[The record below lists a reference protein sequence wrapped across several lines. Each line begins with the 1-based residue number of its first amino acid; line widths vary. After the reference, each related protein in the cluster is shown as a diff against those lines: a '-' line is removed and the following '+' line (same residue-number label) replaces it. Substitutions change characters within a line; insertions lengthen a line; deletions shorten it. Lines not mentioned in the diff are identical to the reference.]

1 MRILFI
7 DIDTLRPDHLG
18 CYGYHR
24 NTSPNLD
31 WIASQGRRF
40 DNCYVSDAPCLPSRA
55 ALWSGRTGFH
65 NGAINHGG
73 VAADPFHE
81 GPGRMFRDRMDAT
94 GWIPQ
99 LRKAG
104 LYPVT
109 VSPFGER
116 HSSWWWYAGWRESY
130 NPGKGGMELADDVTP
145 LALDWIT
152 KNAQRDNWFLH
163 VNYWDPH
170 TPYRTPIEYGSP
182 FANDPLPD
190 WLNDTPGALEGVE
203 VLQRCWAGF
212 GPHSAREPQYDLD
225 GSANMARYPR
235 VPRQIDSMAAV
246 RQWIDGYDTGVW
258 YADRHVGL
266 LLDALRQQGIL
277 DDLVIIVSSD
287 HGENLGELN
296 VWGDHQHA
304 DHITSRVPLIIRW
317 PGVTTPGSSDEAL
330 HYHFDWAATMIELLG
345 GQVPENWDGVP
356 FTAALRA
363 GKEEGRDN
371 LVVSQAAWSCMR
383 SVRFRQAGEDYICL
397 RTYHDGY
404 KDLEPV
410 MLFNLTR
417 DPHEQHDLA
426 PAQPELVN
434 LAMGKLADW
443 QQAQMLSHTSDVDPM
458 MTVLREGGPFHTR
471 GTLPRYLAHL
481 RATGREAA
489 AERLE
494 RLHPEEARAEK

>member
-31 WIASQGRRF
+31 WIASQGCRF

-55 ALWSGRTGFH
+55 ALWTGRTGFH
-65 NGAINHGG
+65 NGVINHGG

-81 GPGRMFRDRMDAT
+81 GAGRQFRDILDKT

-116 HSSWWWYAGWRESY
+116 HSAWWWYAGWREAY
-130 NPGKGGMELADDVTP
+130 NTGKGGSELADDITP
-145 LALDWIT
+145 TALDWIQR
-152 KNAQRDNWFLH
+152 NAQHDNWFLH

-170 TPYRTPIEYGSP
+170 TPYRTPLEYGNP
-182 FANDPLPD
+182 FANDPLPE
-190 WLNDTPGALEGVE
+190 WLTEE
-203 VLQRCWAGF
+203 VIQRCWQGF
-212 GPHSAREPQYDLD
+212 GPHSAREPHGDFD
-225 GSANMARYPR
+225 GSVNVARYPR
-235 VPRQIDSMAAV
+235 LPLQIDSLASAK
-246 RQWIDGYDTGVW
+246 QWIDGYDTGVW
-258 YADRHVGL
+258 YADRHVGM
-266 LLDALRQQGIL
+266 LLDALRRQQVL

-296 VWGDHQHA
+296 TWGDHQHA
-304 DHITSRVPLIIRW
+304 DHITSRVPLLIRW
-317 PGVTTPGSSDEAL
+317 PGVTRPQSTDKAL

-345 GQVPENWDGVP
+345 GSIPDNWDGIP
-356 FTAALRA
+356 FTAALQEGR
-363 GKEEGRDN
+363 EEGRDS

-383 SVRFRQAGEDYICL
+383 SVRFCYQGEDYICL

-404 KDLEPV
+404 KEMEPV

-417 DPHEQHDLA
+417 DAHEQHDLSSTH
-426 PAQPELVN
+426 PELVN
-434 LAMGKLADW
+434 LAMCKLADW
-443 QQAQMLSHTSDVDPM
+443 QHQMMLCHTTNIDPM
-458 MTVLREGGPFHTR
+458 LTVLREGGPYHTR
-471 GTLPRYLAHL
+471 GTLPNYLSHL
-481 RATGREAA
+481 RATGRSQAA
-489 AERLE
+489 DRLE
-494 RLHPEEARAEK
+494 QRHPQEAGK